1 MYLTYKQYTNMGG
14 TLDSTTFNDLEFA
27 AECKV
32 NWYTFN
38 RLKDEDPEKYP
49 AELSRCMF
57 RLIKLINEQQMA
69 SAIDGQGG
77 ESASSSNAGLASYSN
92 DGVSVSYNVLSASEA
107 VEQAGKQIE
116 QCIKEYLADVT
127 NSLGR
132 KLLYKGFYPGE

>member
-1 MYLTYKQYTNMGG
+1 MYLSYSDYQNMGG
-14 TLDSTTFNDLEFA
+14 TLDETTFNDLEFA

-38 RLKDEDPEKYP
+38 RLKNEDSEKYP
-49 AELSRCMF
+49 VELSRCMF

-69 SAIDGQGG
+69 GAIDGQGDG
-77 ESASSSNAGLASYSN
+77 SSSSSNAGIASMSN
-92 DGVSVSYNVLSASEA
+92 DGVSISYNVLSASEA

-116 QCIKEYLADVT
+116 QCIKEYLAEVK